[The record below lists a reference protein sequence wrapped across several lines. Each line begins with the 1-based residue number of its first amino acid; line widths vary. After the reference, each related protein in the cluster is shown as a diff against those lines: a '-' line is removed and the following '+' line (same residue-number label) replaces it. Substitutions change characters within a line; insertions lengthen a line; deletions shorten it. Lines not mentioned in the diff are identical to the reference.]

1 MDDMNQCNFFEPRY
15 HITQSSNGNP
25 NFLGGHLNI
34 GAIRCSCHFL
44 YLSFFGTR
52 SVACVY
58 NFFLVLLFKKLFFGG
73 IEACLPHGETY
84 MNTKV

>member
-25 NFLGGHLNI
+25 NFLGGHLNV

-58 NFFLVLLFKKLFFGG
+58 NFFLVLLFKKVFSVELNHASPVVKH
-73 IEACLPHGETY
+73 I
-84 MNTKV
+84 